1 MTGWSL
7 GVSWGW
13 SRALIIVNDSE
24 KFGKITMM
32 PFIVIQGESIK
43 TIHHIDAT
51 IQDNMKWFSPKCLEN
66 TQDLSI
72 QMSFLCSG

>member
-24 KFGKITMM
+24 EFGKITTTR
-32 PFIVIQGESIK
+32 FSVIQGESIK
-43 TIHHIDAT
+43 TMHHIDAT
-51 IQDNMKWFSPKCLEN
+51 IPDKVKWFSQKYLEN
-66 TQDLSI
+66 TQDLSV